1 MVYSP
6 RRGRESQGN
15 PRKVGHFFTLNRPSL
30 MRKHVRYHG
39 YGDPDSKIVTLE
51 MEEMKASIS
60 TNGSDKKWWDFRE
73 LYGHHLRTR

>member
-1 MVYSP
+1 M
-6 RRGRESQGN
+6 
-15 PRKVGHFFTLNRPSL
+15 